1 MLSFLARDISS
12 CKGANLNLQALITFL
27 NLLKTSQRNMRR
39 NEKKCKEM
47 VITFLEY
54 QPSPVL
60 PMFLNGIAIVRV
72 SSFKLLGVTL
82 SNNLSWNDHCNEML
96 KKACMCYA
104 PWRRQDLTL
113 WTAKL
118 WKSHENVIKK
128 PGKHFSGHW
137 IWRFRF
143 HGLFCMPWIFYKKA
157 VMNFHGSWNC
167 HEISPDGFMTLEKAG
182 VL

>member
-82 SNNLSWNDHCNEML
+82 SNNLSWNDHC
-96 KKACMCYA
+96 
-104 PWRRQDLTL
+104 D
-113 WTAKL
+113 
-118 WKSHENVIKK
+118 
-128 PGKHFSGHW
+128 
-137 IWRFRF
+137 
-143 HGLFCMPWIFYKKA
+143 
-157 VMNFHGSWNC
+157 
-167 HEISPDGFMTLEKAG
+167 
-182 VL
+182 